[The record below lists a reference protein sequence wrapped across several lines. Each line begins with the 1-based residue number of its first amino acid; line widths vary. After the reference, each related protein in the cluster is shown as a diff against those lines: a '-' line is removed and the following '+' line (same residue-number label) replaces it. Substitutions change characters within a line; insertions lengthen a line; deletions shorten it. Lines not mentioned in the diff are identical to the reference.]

1 MKRWILTIALTAVVL
16 PWPAPASAQSWDV
29 DRLRVQ
35 LNGAF
40 DVTALSWGQSSGFTE
55 YLETGS
61 LRTDYEADG
70 AVGLDVGLQ
79 VRLFGPL
86 GLMASYSAVERD
98 ASGSFAFEVPHPLY
112 FDQPRSASGDLS
124 SLAYSEKVVHL
135 GVGYAGGSSNLDVAL
150 FGGVSLFTVETELLE
165 DVDYSQS
172 YPFDS
177 IAVTG
182 TPRSTQKQSPT
193 GFHVGGRID
202 YRFSR
207 VVGFGVQARFSR
219 ATVELAAPDGST
231 TDLDAGGFQVAAG
244 LRLYF

>member
-1 MKRWILTIALTAVVL
+1 MRRWIPTIALTGVGL
-16 PWPAPASAQSWDV
+16 LWTAPASAQSWDV

-35 LNGAF
+35 INGAF
-40 DVTALSWGQSSGFTE
+40 DVTALSYGQSSGFTE

-61 LRTDYEADG
+61 LRTDYDADG
-70 AVGLDVGLQ
+70 AVGFDVGLQ

-98 ASGSFAFEVPHPLY
+98 ATGSFAFEVPHPLY

-135 GVGYAGGSSNLDVAL
+135 GVGYAGGSSKLDVAL
-150 FGGVSLFTVETELLE
+150 FGGVSLFTVETELLDE
-165 DVDYSQS
+165 VNYSQS

-207 VVGFGVQARFSR
+207 VVGLGVQARFSR
-219 ATVELAAPDGST
+219 ATVELIAPDDST

>member
-1 MKRWILTIALTAVVL
+1 MKRWIPMIALTGVGL
-16 PWPAPASAQSWDV
+16 LWPAPASAESWAV

-40 DVTALSWGQSSGFTE
+40 DVTALSYGQSSAFTE
-55 YLETGS
+55 YLEAGS
-61 LRTDYEADG
+61 LSTDYEAEG
-70 AVGLDVGLQ
+70 AVGFDVGLQ

-112 FDQPRSASGDLS
+112 FDQPRTASGDLQA
-124 SLAYSEKVVHL
+124 LAYSEKVVHL

-150 FGGVSLFTVETELLE
+150 YGGVSLFTVETELLE
-165 DVDYSQS
+165 DVDYAQS

-177 IAVTG
+177 ISVTG

-202 YRFSR
+202 YRFSH
-207 VVGFGVQARFSR
+207 VVGLGVQARFSR
-219 ATVELAAPDGST
+219 ATVELVAPDDST
-231 TDLDAGGFQVAAG
+231 ADLDAGGFQVAAG